1 MSSRSNK
8 GEAGGVIGSNMPYP
22 PFYHSRRTGE
32 IPSLTAWQPN
42 EASGCVY
49 GSQCGYGRFAG
60 QLDPCGFC
68 GRNVH
73 VACMR
78 RHPLLSG
85 WLDKR
90 DRVAKCFDC
99 ALYNGVMFETAS
111 PAVYKPYYEQI
122 DWRNRDV
129 KQSSLTLGALW
140 ALELLTPYGDAG
152 ANERCE
158 SCNKGGDLLACSFC
172 NVVYHNTPACL
183 GSNVLCEAAIAN
195 EDYEW
200 ACPKCFKI
208 AVRELIK
215 PKRKPPPPRKRSKR
229 S

>member
-1 MSSRSNK
+1 MGQKFCKWAR
-8 GEAGGVIGSNMPYP
+8 P
-22 PFYHSRRTGE
+22 P
-32 IPSLTAWQPN
+32 
-42 EASGCVY
+42 
-49 GSQCGYGRFAG
+49 
-60 QLDPCGFC
+60 
-68 GRNVH
+68 
-73 VACMR
+73 
-78 RHPLLSG
+78 
-85 WLDKR
+85 R
-90 DRVAKCFDC
+90 DNITDIEVV
-99 ALYNGVMFETAS
+99 NG
-111 PAVYKPYYEQI
+111 
-122 DWRNRDV
+122 
-129 KQSSLTLGALW
+129 

>member
-1 MSSRSNK
+1 
-8 GEAGGVIGSNMPYP
+8 
-22 PFYHSRRTGE
+22 
-32 IPSLTAWQPN
+32 
-42 EASGCVY
+42 
-49 GSQCGYGRFAG
+49 
-60 QLDPCGFC
+60 
-68 GRNVH
+68 
-73 VACMR
+73 
-78 RHPLLSG
+78 
-85 WLDKR
+85 
-90 DRVAKCFDC
+90 
-99 ALYNGVMFETAS
+99 MFEIAS

-215 PKRKPPPPRKRSKR
+215 PKRKPPPPRKRNKR